1 MRVRT
6 RELTMKNGAMPIRV
20 SLPECEVLSTRTKY
34 HAFATAH
41 MPTRSQ
47 PCQRVGHSHQPF
59 HILLNQGPFMFLI
72 SCDTDYSIQNLLSV
86 CLSSFNRS
94 STGFRSIRGPDVR
107 DRFSFI

>member
-41 MPTRSQ
+41 APTRSQ
-47 PCQRVGHSHQPF
+47 PCQRVGHSHKPF
-59 HILLNQGPFMFLI
+59 HILLNQG
-72 SCDTDYSIQNLLSV
+72 
-86 CLSSFNRS
+86 
-94 STGFRSIRGPDVR
+94 
-107 DRFSFI
+107 SFIFLSGRPPSLKLRMGAKALTPLRCVRAAGNRPRAA